1 MYYLTLQHVCMYV
14 CIYIPNIIF
23 TKTGLEKITYC
34 TFYLINYDE
43 SLAMLSI
50 QGNPLLGRL
59 FILVRRGW
67 VMLGFLQLIEI
78 QFWPF
83 TSYKSVITPFMAQ

>member
-1 MYYLTLQHVCMYV
+1 MHIY
-14 CIYIPNIIF
+14 IYIPNSIF
-23 TKTGLEKITYC
+23 TNRIG
-34 TFYLINYDE
+34 INFNLLYILLNDDE

-67 VMLGFLQLIEI
+67 VMFGFLQLIEV
-78 QFWPF
+78 QLWPF